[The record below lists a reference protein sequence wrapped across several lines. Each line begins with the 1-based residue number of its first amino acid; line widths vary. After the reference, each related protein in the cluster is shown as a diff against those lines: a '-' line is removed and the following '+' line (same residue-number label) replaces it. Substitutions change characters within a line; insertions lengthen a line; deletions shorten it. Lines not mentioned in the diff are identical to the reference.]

1 MPVPAKLILLVDDS
15 NDDAVLFRHALQRA
29 GLDNPTQVVPDVD
42 QAIAYLEGTGP
53 FSDRTQYPMPAIL
66 IMDVRL
72 PNKDGFELL
81 RWLGQR
87 PHLRSLHVVVLTG
100 MGDMREVSKAYQMG
114 ANSFLTKP
122 PRPDDL
128 RNLAEGFAASW
139 KME

>member
-15 NDDAVLFRHALQRA
+15 NDDAVLFKHALQRA
-29 GLDNPTQVVPDVD
+29 GLKNPTQIVPDVD

-87 PHLRSLHVVVLTG
+87 PHFRSLHLVVLTG
-100 MGDMREVSKAYQMG
+100 MGDMRDVSKAYQMG

-139 KME
+139 K

>member
-122 PRPDDL
+122 LKAQDIH
-128 RNLAEGFAASW
+128 NLASGFSAYW
-139 KME
+139 T